1 MKITAIMGLMAIGAI
16 AAPHDL
22 VKRAGI
28 TDNDIKDGKCEKYT
42 FSKRDQRTQCSVS
55 LLS

>member
-1 MKITAIMGLMAIGAI
+1 MKITAIMGLLAIGAI

-28 TDNDIKDGKCEKYT
+28 TDNDIKEGKCEKYT
-42 FSKRDQRTQCSVS
+42 FSKSKPRDR
-55 LLS
+55 